1 MVSNG
6 GGPMISTLA
15 AAAAAAMR
23 SMLQFFENEL
33 VAPDFAKFADI
44 LRQPEPVAILAHAT
58 HGEPEL
64 SARHRTIHG
73 PLGFSGELRAVF
85 ATGGACWG

>member
-1 MVSNG
+1 
-6 GGPMISTLA
+6 
-15 AAAAAAMR
+15 
-23 SMLQFFENEL
+23 MLQFFENEL